1 MLQNFNICFC
11 IKMSA
16 FVKNY
21 FLEGRLDTIACF
33 STQYWDF
40 FSFPNFLKS
49 LSFFLSFFLVWPLR
63 PAQWQKC
70 RGIIR
75 SLSFNSFSKL
85 WGNSEKKLIT
95 LNIKFHFTSG
105 ELNLHGNTV
114 NRKDIMSLIVDIKY
128 LDVKC
133 DFLEK

>member
-1 MLQNFNICFC
+1 MHKNVCFC
-11 IKMSA
+11 EQLFFRGETGHYS
-16 FVKNY
+16 
-21 FLEGRLDTIACF
+21 LRLHPILR
-33 STQYWDF
+33 F

-75 SLSFNSFSKL
+75 SLSFNLFSKL

-95 LNIKFHFTSG
+95 LNIKFHFISG